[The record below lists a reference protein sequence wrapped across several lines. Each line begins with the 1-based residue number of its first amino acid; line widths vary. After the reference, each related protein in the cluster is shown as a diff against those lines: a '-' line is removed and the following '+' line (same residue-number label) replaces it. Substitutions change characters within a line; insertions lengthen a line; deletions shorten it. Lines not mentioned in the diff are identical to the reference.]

1 MTSKLA
7 PKLATPSY
15 RPDPTVTQRRLE
27 DLQRMFGMYTFPF
40 SLSPNPAR
48 SLAMVNFSLA
58 KQQAVQLSVLD
69 AQGRIVYAFDETSVL
84 PGDHQLFVPVSGL
97 AEGIYLVR
105 LQGEDGQQLRRLVVE

>member
-1 MTSKLA
+1 
-7 PKLATPSY
+7 
-15 RPDPTVTQRRLE
+15 
-27 DLQRMFGMYTFPF
+27 
-40 SLSPNPAR
+40 
-48 SLAMVNFSLA
+48 MVNFSLA